1 MFDVLTPGTDIQ
13 LPTSNFPFRSVIL
26 IDMPVT
32 KQAIKKVRQD
42 KRKTI
47 INLRIKKALK
57 KAILTFHKNPTVAAL
72 NSVYKLVDR
81 TAKTN
86 VIHKNKAS
94 RIKSRLS
101 KLVKSATKP
110 AKPKSQHKSSR

>member
-1 MFDVLTPGTDIQ
+1 
-13 LPTSNFPFRSVIL
+13 
-26 IDMPVT
+26 MPVT
-32 KQAIKKVRQD
+32 KQAIKKVRAD

-47 INLRIKKALK
+47 INLRVKKTLK
-57 KAILTFHKNPTVAAL
+57 KTVAAFSKNPTAAAL
-72 NSVYKLVDR
+72 KTVYKLADR

-86 VIHKNKAS
+86 IIHKNKAS

-110 AKPKSQHKSSR
+110 AKSKTQHNPN

>member
-1 MFDVLTPGTDIQ
+1 
-13 LPTSNFPFRSVIL
+13 
-26 IDMPVT
+26 MPVT

-47 INLRIKKALK
+47 INLKRKKIYKKALRD
-57 KAILTFHKNPTVAAL
+57 FGKNPTAAGL
-72 NSVYKLVDR
+72 SVIYKAVDR
-81 TAKTN
+81 AAKTN

-101 KLVKSATKP
+101 KKLIPRKQT
-110 AKPKSQHKSSR
+110 AKNPKK